1 MTFPDEKRATVE
13 SYCQAYFERAARAAA
28 SIDLIRLTEAAALLE
43 AAVGEARSL
52 FASGNGG
59 SAAIANHLL
68 CDHVKGIRTDTGLR
82 PRVVSLSANLELITA
97 IANDIEYD
105 DVFRYQL
112 ESLARP
118 GDVLMTISASCD
130 SENVVRAIEW
140 ARDNGMK
147 SVALSGFGGGRTAR
161 LADISLHVEGDNYG
175 VIEDTHQSI
184 MHILAQYIRQSHM
197 PPELIA
203 ARRF

>member
-13 SYCQAYFERAARAAA
+13 SYCQAYFERTARAAA
-28 SIDLIRLTEAAALLE
+28 SIDLGRLAEAAALLE
-43 AAVGEARSL
+43 AAFGEARWL
-52 FASGNGG
+52 FACGNGG

-97 IANDIEYD
+97 IANDIDYD
-105 DVFRYQL
+105 DVFLYQL

-118 GDVLMTISASCD
+118 GDMLMTISASGD
-130 SENVVRAIEW
+130 SENIVRAIEW
-140 ARDNGMK
+140 ARGNGVK
-147 SVALSGFGGGRTAR
+147 SIALSGFGGGRSGR

-175 VIEDTHQSI
+175 V
-184 MHILAQYIRQSHM
+184 
-197 PPELIA
+197 
-203 ARRF
+203 